1 MGVVKDVVT
10 LGGVATIAGLG
21 AYWYLR
27 NRGDG
32 GGEGWSIF
40 GGGYAGG
47 TEKTGGAESGPLGE
61 DGGDGG
67 RGKEETE
74 GGTDKGSGGSDG
86 ESGDGEKPPSDSP
99 KGSGGDGGKGGESK
113 EGSGGDGKGGGGI
126 GGGSGGG
133 VGHGEGDGE
142 SGGVDEIEGDGP
154 TEEGGGDGGQDSPLN
169 GWGDI
174 MIEVDLPK
182 PDISPKKLEAVANT
196 IYTLVGD
203 SVLSTN
209 LPGPLKEYN
218 PEQGW
223 VVTYWADVALHLNHS
238 LPQGRLDP
246 TNETHVPWI
255 VHWEEIR
262 GLAVRADNEL
272 NGGGEEVA

>member
-10 LGGVATIAGLG
+10 LGGVAAIAGFG
-21 AYWYLR
+21 AYWFLR

-67 RGKEETE
+67 HGKEQTE
-74 GGTDKGSGGSDG
+74 GGTNKGKGGSDG
-86 ESGDGEKPPSDSP
+86 KSGDGEKPSDGP
-99 KGSGGDGGKGGESK
+99 KGSGGSGGKGGKSK

-133 VGHGEGDGE
+133 VGHGEGAGS
-142 SGGVDEIEGDGP
+142 SGGVDEVGGDGE
-154 TEEGGGDGGQDSPLN
+154 TEEGGGDGQEMKPLN
-169 GWGDI
+169 GWGE
-174 MIEVDLPK
+174 MIEGDLPK
-182 PDISPKKLEAVANT
+182 PDISPAMLEKVGNT
-196 IYTLVGD
+196 IYTLVGN
-203 SVLSTN
+203 SVLSTT
-209 LPGPLKEYN
+209 LPGPLKEFN
-218 PEQGW
+218 PEVGLDIE
-223 VVTYWADVALHLNHS
+223 YWADVALHTNYA

-246 TNETHVPWI
+246 ENKTHIPWI
-255 VHWEEIR
+255 NLWIDIL
-262 GLAVRADNEL
+262 GLVVRAENEL
-272 NGGGEEVA
+272 NGDGEEVA